1 MVRLYSFLQFGFAVN
16 YENLTT
22 DLIDKRGHV
31 ETIGLGDA
39 VDICVDY
46 VRDQLDMSPDHSRI
60 TYAGLSNAS
69 DMFVSLGVRKKKFWD

>member
-16 YENLTT
+16 YENMTT

-39 VDICVDY
+39 VDLCVEY
-46 VRDQLDMSPDHSRI
+46 VREQLDNMNSNHPRI
-60 TYAGLSNAS
+60 LYADNENFS
-69 DMFVSLGVRKKKFWD
+69 DIFVRMRNK